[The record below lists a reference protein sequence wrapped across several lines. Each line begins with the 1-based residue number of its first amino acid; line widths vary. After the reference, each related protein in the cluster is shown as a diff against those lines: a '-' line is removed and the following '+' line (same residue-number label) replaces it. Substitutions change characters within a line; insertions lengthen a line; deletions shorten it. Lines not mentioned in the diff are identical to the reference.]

1 MLDNVGEKN
10 YRVLLLKL
18 KFLLILLGTIGG
30 SAIAS
35 MSVFTSTITGLLIFN
50 ICYQIYEFDG
60 ESGNHKIFL
69 KKYLCSAVTNIE
81 MLVICTFSIP
91 RH

>member
-35 MSVFTSTITGLLIFN
+35 MSVFISTITGLLIFIASN
-50 ICYQIYEFDG
+50 ITLFNS
-60 ESGNHKIFL
+60 SGLVTLPIPPRFLQLKIRMF
-69 KKYLCSAVTNIE
+69 Y
-81 MLVICTFSIP
+81 
-91 RH
+91 

>member
-1 MLDNVGEKN
+1 MLDNVGGKN

-35 MSVFTSTITGLLIFN
+35 MSVFTSTTPGLLIFIASN
-50 ICYQIYEFDG
+50 ITLFNSSGEFDFC
-60 ESGNHKIFL
+60 KI
-69 KKYLCSAVTNIE
+69 CA
-81 MLVICTFSIP
+81 
-91 RH
+91 